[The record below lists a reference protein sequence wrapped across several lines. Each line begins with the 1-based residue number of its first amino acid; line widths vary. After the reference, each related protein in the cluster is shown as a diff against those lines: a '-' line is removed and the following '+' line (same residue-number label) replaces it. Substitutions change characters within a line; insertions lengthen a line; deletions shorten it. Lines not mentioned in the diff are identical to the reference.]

1 MMNQLW
7 LEYITILLA
16 MRPGEAEKGLDVKD
30 CSVQTN
36 LCSKLTKADF
46 SGAHVTVVNAKN

>member
-1 MMNQLW
+1 
-7 LEYITILLA
+7 

-30 CSVQTN
+30 CSVQSN